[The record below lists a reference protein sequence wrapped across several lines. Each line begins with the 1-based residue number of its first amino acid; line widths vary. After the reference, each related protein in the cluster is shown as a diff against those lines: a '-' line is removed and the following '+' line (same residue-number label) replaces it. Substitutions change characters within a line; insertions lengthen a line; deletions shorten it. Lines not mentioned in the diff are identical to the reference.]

1 MRKEKTSPQI
11 IDSQSPF
18 MKVVESSTNQSK
30 LEFEI
35 ELHVKSIRALIK
47 KLRPSD
53 RQRYYDGLLSHILSQ
68 PIEYPKVKNSGDN
81 SFDYCN
87 LTMKELSLVKELSTK
102 IHELYVMSDDNGLA

>member
-1 MRKEKTSPQI
+1 
-11 IDSQSPF
+11 
-18 MKVVESSTNQSK
+18 MKVIETNTDQSK

-47 KLRPSD
+47 KLRPMD

-68 PIEYPKVKNSGDN
+68 PVEYPKVKNSGDN

-87 LTMKELSLVKELSTK
+87 LTVKELSLIRELSTK
-102 IHELYVMSDDNGLA
+102 IHELYIMTDDDALA